1 MKWVKELNR
10 APQDLKMEVKTI
22 NESQT
27 VATLVMKNLRKRSE
41 ATDASMT
48 NRIQKIE
55 RRILGIEDTIKYI
68 DTKVKENI
76 QHKKFLTQIIQEFR
90 TQ

>member
-1 MKWVKELNR
+1 MKELNR

-48 NRIQKIE
+48 KDR
-55 RRILGIEDTIKYI
+55 
-68 DTKVKENI
+68 KENLRHRRY
-76 QHKKFLTQIIQEFR
+76 HKIY
-90 TQ
+90 